1 MSPQSICRYY
11 GLTFPHLI
19 HLGIV
24 FSGPTGT
31 AYYAWLVKEGK
42 DGMYKMTDRSLYG
55 ARPFFIKVFA
65 KEEKLDGLSED
76 ELVKRVGT
84 CFVNYM
90 LLLCCIIIP
99 DHYCDGVGMTLI
111 DNSTDTDCNCM
122 AYETEADC
130 DDSGLGCVWRP
141 LFET

>member
-1 MSPQSICRYY
+1 MDMLFNTKARDQFCADWKEENGDEGEDLYKNQQRRLMFRKKIIGPSGESPVHMQILRTYFS
-11 GLTFPHLI
+11 PDLI

-90 LLLCCIIIP
+90 L
-99 DHYCDGVGMTLI
+99 
-111 DNSTDTDCNCM
+111 
-122 AYETEADC
+122 
-130 DDSGLGCVWRP
+130 
-141 LFET
+141 